1 MGRVR
6 DCFDS
11 LFRRRSNSASA
22 TSTTFTSKPPA
33 SNHTTESSSP
43 TTAVSS
49 NPTHIHSAAPRC
61 SIFEPPLPYSAYDT
75 YTSESRQY
83 ISTGGFH
90 IYKSFPSESPFP
102 LDDVGLGRLKNVYEA
117 WFPKSGSMSRD
128 KVSGIY
134 ILTIVNAG
142 VLDGTTYCGD
152 VATALPLRKH
162 HVQCMYS
169 GTGIRREC
177 NMGTS
182 NVVCTGAE
190 LWIKSSLPVAGPWTQ
205 SLYIPP
211 TMRLNR
217 MCPIAK
223 PKPDFMQ
230 SINPDPSRLALL
242 PGISADASA
251 RVFELDSDVYVYIC
265 RLVPCATVNYV
276 AVASGRCANEPPVFQ
291 TPSLRRAATTLPT
304 NRGPAHL
311 KQADSVTRQESGR
324 LRDVYIHVFSDYT
337 KMGTTRQGGARLML
351 PGSIQLSCGDGINL
365 QQVNPGASISIKN
378 IGYDRAQFVLVDMPR
393 YDKKDADA
401 CSI

>member
-1 MGRVR
+1 MGRAR
-6 DCFDS
+6 NCFDS

-22 TSTTFTSKPPA
+22 ATTGKPPA
-33 SNHTTESSSP
+33 SNHTTESSP

-49 NPTHIHSAAPRC
+49 DPPHIHSTAPRC
-61 SIFEPPLPYSAYDT
+61 SIFEPPLPYDTYDT
-75 YTSESRQY
+75 FTSESRQY

-90 IYKSFPSESPFP
+90 VYKSFPSESPFP
-102 LDDVGLGRLKNVYEA
+102 LDGEGLGRLKNVYEA

-128 KVSGIY
+128 KISGIY

-152 VATALPLRKH
+152 VVTALPLRKH

-190 LWIKSSLPVAGPWTQ
+190 LWIKGSLPVAGPWTQ

-217 MCPIAK
+217 MCPIAR
-223 PKPDFMQ
+223 PKPDFTQ

-242 PGISADASA
+242 PGISADGSA
-251 RVFELDSDVYVYIC
+251 QAFELDSDVYVYIC
-265 RLVPCATVNYV
+265 RLAPCATVNYV
-276 AVASGRCANEPPVFQ
+276 AAALGRCVDEPPPVFQ
-291 TPSLRRAATTLPT
+291 IPSLRRAATTLST
-304 NRGPAHL
+304 NRGPVKMNQVDAV
-311 KQADSVTRQESGR
+311 ARPESGK
-324 LRDVYIHVFSDYT
+324 LRNIYVHVFSDYT
-337 KMGTTRQGGARLML
+337 KLGTTRQGGARLML

-365 QQVNPGASISIKN
+365 QQVRRGANISIKN
-378 IGYDRAQFVLVDMPR
+378 IGYDRAQFVLVDMPG